1 MAKKQQRENFE
12 TVIVKAQITATSN
25 KSDGKYKQK
34 ISTKTVYLVPEDEK
48 EAKKLIDFGL
58 TLYTPDTEK
67 VKDAKHYFIVKA
79 TKQVKF
85 YTSEERYEDVSF
97 STEVEDV
104 DIETGEVTVK
114 KNLNYTTT
122 EPVHLAIMFVEGGN
136 NGNNFYRLNAI
147 MHKDRNVLQTVKP
160 VNPFASLFEGESN
173 PFT

>member
-1 MAKKQQRENFE
+1 MTKKQRENFE
-12 TVIVKAQITATSN
+12 TVIVKAKITATSN

-34 ISTKTVYLVPEDEK
+34 VCTKTVYLVPEDEK

-58 TLYTPDTEK
+58 TLYTPNTEK

-147 MHKDRNVLQTVKP
+147 MHKDRNALQTVKP
-160 VNPFASLFEGESN
+160 VNPFASLLEGGEN
-173 PFT
+173 PFS